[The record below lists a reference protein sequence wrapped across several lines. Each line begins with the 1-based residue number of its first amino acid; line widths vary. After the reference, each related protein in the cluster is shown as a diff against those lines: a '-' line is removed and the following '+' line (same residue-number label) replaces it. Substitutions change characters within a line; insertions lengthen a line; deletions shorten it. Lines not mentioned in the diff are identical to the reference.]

1 MKERILGRALIFIV
15 LVLFSPQAM
24 GDVKFS
30 GEGALGFVSDGRNLP
45 MGGTLDTASGF
56 VLGTAGSP
64 SLFNQSLFVSADF
77 LGQTKLYSETQFDGA
92 NSSLLLNE
100 LNVSYLGL
108 KVGRFRVPF
117 GYYVPR
123 SVYSSWNKFQ
133 RRDLISGPTPGS
145 ATAIMTGGFLPG
157 YETGLMF
164 SGAIESFGYNV
175 YAVQGNGSNAL
186 AATTGT
192 TPGSVKDNLSYGFQ
206 MTYDFTQAIQAG
218 FSYYANSDDK
228 VGGKNSI
235 ASNIFGKANFDAVNV
250 SIEYMNILLPVGYNN
265 NTLFGTFLSSS
276 TVVETILPVLIL
288 EGSYDFSKS
297 FMVAVR
303 CFSITKTGLGFSNQG
318 RSAVQLGAEYQLNDQ
333 LTVGADY
340 TFRNNEGTELTEDN
354 SITVTT
360 QFKF

>member
-1 MKERILGRALIFIV
+1 MKKQLFAFLIWM
-15 LVLFSPQAM
+15 LFTSNAM
-24 GDVKFS
+24 ASVIS
-30 GEGALGFVSDGRNLP
+30 LHGEGTVGYVSDGRNLP
-45 MGGTLDTASGF
+45 RGGGLDTISGF
-56 VLGTAGSP
+56 VINSSEAP
-64 SLFNQSLFVSADF
+64 SLFNDSLFFTADF
-77 LGQTKLYSETQFDGA
+77 VGDTKFYTEVQLNGVSG
-92 NSSLLLNE
+92 NLLFNE
-100 LNVSYLGL
+100 VNVSYADF
-108 KVGRFRVPF
+108 KFGRFRVPF